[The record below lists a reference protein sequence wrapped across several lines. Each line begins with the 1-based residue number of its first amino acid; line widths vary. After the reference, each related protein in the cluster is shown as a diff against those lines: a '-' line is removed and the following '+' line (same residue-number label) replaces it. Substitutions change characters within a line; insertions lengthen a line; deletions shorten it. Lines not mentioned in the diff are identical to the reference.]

1 MGTISDKL
9 MRIINTK
16 EDIRQALI
24 SKGYDVPTSIPFKE
38 YAKMISDLPCRVDS
52 FPDIEGIVA
61 RYSALGLTNEQMA
74 ANPVWVDK
82 TGNGHDLQMKNFA
95 WKEGSGISDIYPGA
109 LVFDGVDDWA
119 GCDNLP
125 LLPKEKG
132 YSIIALRNWIT
143 RYDATQYKRP
153 LISNLDTNDEG
164 AFLIEYRKD
173 ENVNDV
179 TGSYNSFTDV
189 YIDDNNPITW
199 QTSSSYN
206 GQIIKKGT
214 SKSTNKLC
222 ICKTYFGQLS
232 NYANAAIWEIV
243 ILDHDAT
250 EEELTKIKD
259 YFVKTYP
266 WLFPD
271 QAWTVTGK
279 TNEDEDRATIANITG
294 NGNDLVLSNFG
305 FAEGSGYGL
314 YGFKFFS
321 KAGIEYYSGS
331 KISFSKHQLDQIT
344 LIPYILVYPGTSY
357 PREKDITAKIKV
369 AGLKEGVSLTWGWA
383 GNTELTI
390 TEDGTY
396 SISAG
401 SGKLRQLDVVYAEGF
416 DPDHVVTI
424 EQIPEYEGYLVT
436 DGVDDIVNSSNFT
449 LGKDFTIIGEWKFMN
464 NIIANAGISKALSLF
479 VYNTDNGLRVF
490 INNTTKGPVLNT
502 KTLKAICSD
511 GRVYSDDWSEM
522 IINEEQPITSS
533 KSSLLIG
540 INGNNFANKEFS
552 HLQSDPL
559 QRRLYQSLQLF
570 TNFKSKII

>member
-109 LVFDGVDDWA
+109 LVFDGVDDY
-119 GCDNLP
+119 GTCDNFPVLT
-125 LLPKEKG
+125 KEKG
-132 YSIIALRNWIT
+132 YTVVALRSYLAESIGYLVYNGT
-143 RYDATQYKRP
+143 NAKQSAFAFERSD
-153 LISNLDTNDEG
+153 SLDTWSWGKNSSIRNS
-164 AFLIEYRKD
+164 LPKLMSYQTS
-173 ENVNDV
+173 N
-179 TGSYNSFTDV
+179 SYN
-189 YIDDNNPITW
+189 NNPISTGEVVE
-199 QTSSSYN
+199 SN
-206 GQIIKKGT
+206 NII
-214 SKSTNKLC
+214 NVA
-222 ICKTYFGQLS
+222 
-232 NYANAAIWEIV
+232 YAGGYCNVAIWEIV

-271 QAWTVTGK
+271 QAWTVVGK
-279 TNEDEDRATIANITG
+279 TNEDKDRATIANITG
-294 NGNDLVLSNFG
+294 NGNDLILSNFG

-436 DGVDDIVNSSNFT
+436 DGVDDKIVSAKSIAFT
-449 LGKDFTIIGEWKFMN
+449 DTWTIITDAIFLGEKVVS
-464 NIIANAGISKALSLF
+464 AGILVKDIFGVSNLME
-479 VYNTDNGLRVF
+479 YGRVEVSV
-490 INNTTKGPVLNT
+490 KGGVLLKVPT
-502 KTLKAICSD
+502 PSIKAICSD
-511 GRVYSDDWSEM
+511 GRIYDADWNEYQAEPGTIKVSEGTL
-522 IINEEQPITSS
+522 IIGMWYNGIQFCSIAFKNLGIYNDQLLS
-533 KSSLLIG
+533 KDYCIKAY
-540 INGNNFANKEFS
+540 NY
-552 HLQSDPL
+552 LQTL
-559 QRRLYQSLQLF
+559 
-570 TNFKSKII
+570 KAK

>member
-1 MGTISDKL
+1 MNLIGN
-9 MRIINTK
+9 IN
-16 EDIRQALI
+16 A
-24 SKGYDVPTSIPFKE
+24 IPFRRFRGGGGVVPFPSITG
-38 YAKMISDLPCRVDS
+38 MI
-52 FPDIEGIVA
+52 A

-74 ANPVWVDK
+74 ENPVWKDL

-95 WKEGSGISDIYPGA
+95 WGGMSGVGGYVTNKDIYEYDLDRYSYMFIESSTKVHDFYIVFELIGYDENFKDGFNLDVRSISQGLKYRKTYTKNGIYIFQYKDEEGLDDLFAIGYNGNGGARSNFTVKVLPLYPGA

-143 RYDATQYKRP
+143 RHDATQYKRP

-189 YIDDNNPITW
+189 YIDDNSPITW

-222 ICKTYFGQLS
+222 ICKTYFGRLS
-232 NYANAAIWEIV
+232 NYTNAAIWEIV

-279 TNEDEDRATIANITG
+279 TNEDKDRATIANITG

-344 LIPYILVYPGTSY
+344 LNSYILIFPGTSY
-357 PREKDITAKIKV
+357 PRGKDITAKIKV

-396 SISAG
+396 SIKAG
-401 SGKLRQLDVVYAEGF
+401 IGRLRQLDVVYAEDF

-436 DGVDDIVNSSNFT
+436 DGVDDKIESKQPFQLPIKFSM
-449 LGKDFTIIGEWKFMN
+449 IGSW
-464 NIIANAGISKALSLF
+464 
-479 VYNTDNGLRVF
+479 VF
-490 INNTTKGPVLNT
+490 IKKRTREPVFQK
-502 KTLKAICSD
+502 KTILLF
-511 GRVYSDDWSEM
+511 M
-522 IINEEQPITSS
+522 I
-533 KSSLLIG
+533 K
-540 INGNNFANKEFS
+540 
-552 HLQSDPL
+552 
-559 QRRLYQSLQLF
+559 
-570 TNFKSKII
+570 